1 MDGDR
6 WAYEAPSTSLPV
18 RRGARRK
25 LECLGAAHLG
35 AGLGTTVEFDAKPL
49 IEKNA
54 IKIAALEREWA
65 VLGPLRPITFSVY
78 LDVEEEARSFAD
90 CVRQEGFD
98 VSFSQ
103 EMYGNGWRVHASLAI
118 EPTAQNIT
126 SWEEWFHARADAWPI
141 AEEEGRYARFE
152 GWSYPTKLAPTF
164 SMEGRKRSAMAEKQR
179 AQILFGSTLCQDP
192 APKGKYEAFPRPDAK
207 QPPFRLNPSE
217 FLGKARDRRPA
228 HPEPTASHFAQW
240 LYSLYAD
247 AFGDAQD
254 REEGKAAE
262 EHILAQRRAAYSS
275 TNHSLLKS
283 SFPEWRLVHN
293 GLQASHGKELG
304 FFAIDHL
311 RVRGEPMRVLPDLVY
326 VQERTGNMIIVE
338 IKHSRMSIPSN
349 LWPNVWGQ
357 LWCYSQ
363 MEQARKA
370 PNLTVIGEVWG
381 DAWTRSGDR
390 LVCLRASV
398 RRDPRVSAYDRFF
411 RALFDIYRGDDDA

>member
-1 MDGDR
+1 M
-6 WAYEAPSTSLPV
+6 EL
-18 RRGARRK
+18 K
-25 LECLGAAHLG
+25 
-35 AGLGTTVEFDAKPL
+35 VEFVAKPL
-49 IEKNA
+49 VAENA
-54 IKIAALEREWA
+54 IKIAKLEREWG

-90 CVRQEGFD
+90 GVRAQGFD

-103 EMYGNGWRVHASLAI
+103 EMSGNGWRVYATLAM
-118 EPTAQNIT
+118 EPTAQNVT
-126 SWEEWFHARADAWPI
+126 YWEEWFRARADAWPI
-141 AEEEGRYARFE
+141 VEEECRYARFE
-152 GWSYPTKLAPTF
+152 GWSYPRKLAPTF
-164 SMEGRKRSAMAEKQR
+164 SLEGRKWSSFAEKER

-192 APKGKYEAFPRPDAK
+192 TPKGKYGAFPHPDAQ
-207 QPPFRLNPSE
+207 QPPFRLNPPE
-217 FLGKARDRRPA
+217 FLGRARDRRPA
-228 HPEPTASHFAQW
+228 HPEPTASRFAQW

-254 REEGKAAE
+254 REEGKMAE

-293 GLQASHGKELG
+293 GLQSSQGKDPG
-304 FFAIDHL
+304 FFSIDDL

-326 VQERTGNMIIVE
+326 VEECTGNMIIVE

-370 PNLTVIGEVWG
+370 PKLTVIGEVWG
-381 DAWTRSGDR
+381 DAWTRNGDR

-398 RRDPRVSAYDRFF
+398 RRDPRALAYDRFF
-411 RALFDIYRGDDDA
+411 RALFDIYRGVDGT